1 MDFGGAAMGGAGDAG
16 FDFMSWC
23 VLANFPAHKKWCG
36 GNIIF
41 SYCFASDGVLSQLVR
56 AIWIW
61 GDGMRRR
68 WSYDLAKRQRLHNI
82 RYFTQW
88 NSLSSGCLF
97 PQVPWDTR
105 HISPLFYWCLP
116 NNSWMRLRYY
126 QSIFT
131 LFQLRFN
138 LPSSKFF
145 GPLSFFVFKDE
156 LTELPMM
163 QGQIWRLITTYLF
176 FGMFSIDFLFHMY
189 FLVRYCRS
197 LEEGDF
203 RGRTAHFVMMIIFGV
218 TFMTLV
224 APFVSVHFLGSS
236 LSFMMVYVW
245 GRRNEDMRMSFL
257 GVFTFNAPYLPWVM
271 LAFSMLL
278 GHSVTIDAIGILV
291 GHTYYFLEYV
301 YPVVAEIRGWKCKKI
316 LEPPRILHWLCGTY
330 QEPLHLHQD

>member
-1 MDFGGAAMGGAGDAG
+1 
-16 FDFMSWC
+16 
-23 VLANFPAHKKWCG
+23 
-36 GNIIF
+36 
-41 SYCFASDGVLSQLVR
+41 
-56 AIWIW
+56 
-61 GDGMRRR
+61 MRRR
-68 WSYDLAKRQRLHNI
+68 WSYDLAKRQPLHNV

-145 GPLSFFVFKDE
+145 GPLSFFVIKDE

>member
-1 MDFGGAAMGGAGDAG
+1 
-16 FDFMSWC
+16 
-23 VLANFPAHKKWCG
+23 
-36 GNIIF
+36 
-41 SYCFASDGVLSQLVR
+41 
-56 AIWIW
+56 
-61 GDGMRRR
+61 
-68 WSYDLAKRQRLHNI
+68 
-82 RYFTQW
+82 
-88 NSLSSGCLF
+88 
-97 PQVPWDTR
+97 
-105 HISPLFYWCLP
+105 
-116 NNSWMRLRYY
+116 
-126 QSIFT
+126 
-131 LFQLRFN
+131 
-138 LPSSKFF
+138 
-145 GPLSFFVFKDE
+145 
-156 LTELPMM
+156 
-163 QGQIWRLITTYLF
+163 
-176 FGMFSIDFLFHMY
+176 MFSIDFLFHMY

-278 GHSVTIDAIGILV
+278 GHNVTIDAIGILV